1 MAAAKALFPV
11 LCIAAIVASPAA
23 RAAADGVKEVG
34 DYLRGLN
41 ALQAEFRQITIPAD
55 GGAELEAK
63 GTFYLLRPNRFL
75 WEYDNPSTQRIVA
88 DGKRIYMH
96 DTELNQV
103 THRSQKA
110 VLDGTPAQLLASR
123 EPPEEYFRI
132 SNLERDDHRT
142 WAELIPKT
150 QDTDV
155 TKLQIGFVNGEL
167 DTLLMEDRFG
177 HRSSSTRCSASSAR
191 AVRTSWRW
199 IEARPGLLDGAEAV
213 QMRLISQQ
221 HPRGGPRESASALG
235 PRPSAPSRAG
245 CAAPRPRSLPA

>member
-1 MAAAKALFPV
+1 LLFSIDSPRRHLMAAAKALFPV
-11 LCIAAIVASPAA
+11 LCIAAIVASPVA

-55 GGAELEAK
+55 GGAELEAN

-96 DTELNQV
+96 DAELNQV
-103 THRSQKA
+103 THRSQSA

-177 HRSSSTRCSASSAR
+177 QLTRFIFTDVDRNPQLQYSMFR
-191 AVRTSWRW
+191 FER
-199 IEARPGLLDGAEAV
+199 
-213 QMRLISQQ
+213 
-221 HPRGGPRESASALG
+221 PRGADFLAVD
-235 PRPSAPSRAG
+235 
-245 CAAPRPRSLPA
+245 

>member
-1 MAAAKALFPV
+1 V
-11 LCIAAIVASPAA
+11 A

-55 GGAELEAK
+55 GGAELEAN

-96 DTELNQV
+96 DAELNQV
-103 THRSQKA
+103 THRSQSA

-177 HRSSSTRCSASSAR
+177 QLTRFIFTDVDRNPQLQYSMFR
-191 AVRTSWRW
+191 FER
-199 IEARPGLLDGAEAV
+199 
-213 QMRLISQQ
+213 
-221 HPRGGPRESASALG
+221 PRGADFLAVD
-235 PRPSAPSRAG
+235 
-245 CAAPRPRSLPA
+245 

>member
-23 RAAADGVKEVG
+23 QAAAEQGLERLGK
-34 DYLRGLN
+34 LRGLN
-41 ALQAEFRQITIPAD
+41 ALLEQAERPAD
-55 GGAELEAK
+55 ARLSAGWDEAK
-63 GTFYLLRPNRFL
+63 GTFYLLRPNNPWR
-75 WEYDNPSTQRIVA
+75 EYDNPSTQRIVA

-132 SNLERDDHRT
+132 SGRRIDLLRWT
-142 WAELIPKT
+142 QAVALAA

-155 TKLQIGFVNGEL
+155 IELQIGFVNGEL

-177 HRSSSTRCSASSAR
+177 QLTRFIFTDVDRNPQLQYSMFR
-191 AVRTSWRW
+191 FER
-199 IEARPGLLDGAEAV
+199 
-213 QMRLISQQ
+213 
-221 HPRGGPRESASALG
+221 PRGADFLAVD
-235 PRPSAPSRAG
+235 
-245 CAAPRPRSLPA
+245 

>member
-1 MAAAKALFPV
+1 LLFSIDSPRRRLMAAAKTLFPV

-177 HRSSSTRCSASSAR
+177 QLTRFIFTDVDRNPQLQYSMFR
-191 AVRTSWRW
+191 FER
-199 IEARPGLLDGAEAV
+199 
-213 QMRLISQQ
+213 
-221 HPRGGPRESASALG
+221 PRGADFLAVD
-235 PRPSAPSRAG
+235 
-245 CAAPRPRSLPA
+245 